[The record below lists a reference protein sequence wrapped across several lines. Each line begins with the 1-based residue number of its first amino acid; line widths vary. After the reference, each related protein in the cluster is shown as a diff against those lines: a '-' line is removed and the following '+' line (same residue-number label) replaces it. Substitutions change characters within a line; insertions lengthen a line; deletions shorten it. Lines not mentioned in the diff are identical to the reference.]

1 MSDELS
7 PQAWN
12 NGLLASSYVPLSD
25 VPATSAPQLLSA
37 LSRARIAAYL
47 AEAPGSQGSLRLYVA
62 SDERADAR
70 TIVASVLRAGGMQ
83 PEAESDGGTDET
95 PRPDPLAGIDADA
108 EFAAL
113 IAGWHVDTHS
123 AIRDAERALS
133 RDDEDWRQRLNK
145 EREQSD
151 DADTGDLTWL
161 DDEHYVPPNPPPIPR
176 PTAPI
181 VLAMLLVVVSI
192 MLFAFGDPLGM
203 PFSLS
208 LFLGVS
214 GIITALVL
222 FVMRLREYR
231 DEDDDGAIL

>member
-1 MSDELS
+1 MTEI
-7 PQAWN
+7 PQPWN
-12 NGLLASSYVPLSD
+12 NGLLASSYVELTD
-25 VPATSAPQLLSA
+25 VPATIAPQLLSA

-70 TIVASVLRAGGMQ
+70 TIVAAVVRAQDAEGT
-83 PEAESDGGTDET
+83 EADREPAD
-95 PRPDPLAGIDADA
+95 PPAAPVDPLAGIDADA

-113 IAGWHVDTHS
+113 VADWHVDTHL

-133 RDDEDWRQRLNK
+133 QEDEDWQLRLSQQ
-145 EREQSD
+145 ESSA
-151 DADTGDLTWL
+151 ADDLTWL
-161 DDEHYVPPNPPPIPR
+161 DEGHYVPPNPPPIPR
-176 PTAPI
+176 PTAPV
-181 VLAMLLVVVSI
+181 VLGLLLIVVSI
-192 MLFAFGDPLGM
+192 MLLAFGDPLGL

-214 GIITALVL
+214 GIIGALVL

>member
-1 MSDELS
+1 MSEI
-7 PQAWN
+7 PQPWN
-12 NGLLASSYVPLSD
+12 NGLLASSYVELTD
-25 VPATSAPQLLSA
+25 VPATIAPQLLSA

-62 SDERADAR
+62 SGERADAR
-70 TIVASVLRAGGMQ
+70 TIVAAVVRAQGAAGADIAD
-83 PEAESDGGTDET
+83 EAPDAPAG
-95 PRPDPLAGIDADA
+95 PADPLEGIDADA

-113 IAGWHVDTHS
+113 VADWHVDTHV

-133 RDDEDWRQRLNK
+133 QEDEDWQLRLSQQ
-145 EREQSD
+145 ESSSPD
-151 DADTGDLTWL
+151 DFTWL
-161 DDEHYVPPNPPPIPR
+161 DEGHYVPPNPPPIPR

-181 VLAMLLVVVSI
+181 VLGLLLVVLSI

-203 PFSLS
+203 PFTVS

-214 GIITALVL
+214 GIIGALVL